1 MTTTVVREST
11 APTNRR
17 TDDAFLAGL
26 AVAFGLVI
34 VACHIESGLGRWQAA
49 AWRYA
54 AGVPGS
60 PATWG
65 VVILAGGIALAYGQC
80 RDSARALRLGHRL
93 VFWWF
98 TFLCAAALLA
108 MGHDLSDGTRQ
119 ANPIAPLAWFGFAYL
134 YRSRWKQ
141 LR

>member
-1 MTTTVVREST
+1 M
-11 APTNRR
+11 RR
-17 TDDAFLAGL
+17 TDDWFLTSL
-26 AVAFGLVI
+26 AIAFGVII

-65 VVILAGGIALAYGQC
+65 VVILAAGLVLVFGQC
-80 RDSARALRLGHRL
+80 RSSVGALRLGYR
-93 VFWWF
+93 VIFWWF

-108 MGHDLSDGTRQ
+108 MGQDLLDGTRA

-134 YRSRWKQ
+134 YRSRGKSIG
-141 LR
+141 

>member
-1 MTTTVVREST
+1 MT
-11 APTNRR
+11 RR
-17 TDDAFLAGL
+17 TDDWFLTSL
-26 AVAFGLVI
+26 AVAFGIVI

-65 VVILAGGIALAYGQC
+65 VVILAAGLVLAYGQL
-80 RDSARALRLGHRL
+80 RDDSRALRLGYRL
-93 VFWWF
+93 TFWWF
-98 TFLCAAALLA
+98 TVLCAAALLA
-108 MGHDLSDGTRQ
+108 MGYDLAEGTRQ

-134 YRSRWKQ
+134 YRSRWKSM
-141 LR
+141 R